1 MNLIQLYTRNLSRQA
16 YKHSQSQLYFTA
28 LEKLEKIKKFS
39 YFDLRV
45 KYQCEEGLQRYSEA
59 FKTLKL
65 IEKEFSLV
73 HEEEIDAYLRV
84 LSRLKSRSDLIN
96 FSRIRTGIKYK
107 LEKRILLT
115 TAQLL
120 KNDYC
125 ESIVSQG
132 TLQIYE
138 EELNILN
145 SKSTYRRNS
154 QRYSS
159 EGFLIEFINVQIF
172 SESNWVINEKFA
184 FHEHASNENLGFE
197 VAVEKDFPCKARL
210 DNQEVYLKLDEFKLI
225 NHSQGIWLG
234 GWASKEFG
242 HFFQSLAPRIVQL
255 DLIDH
260 LNGFTLFLDSNL
272 PKNLKQLVTLL
283 TDRKVEYVNPNTR
296 VEFLKLFYLTDK
308 VFCPPHLVSK
318 SLENTSCSVVAENL
332 KMIRDKIKVDKEDT
346 GRLIYLTRNS
356 SSWRKL
362 ENESEVEKYLVKKGF
377 EIVDLY
383 KLELLE
389 IIKIFSSAKIII
401 SPSSSGVLNSIFS
414 KPGTKLVILLGG
426 VFNERSLPC
435 ALNEFGIETFF
446 YLEEL
451 PNSSKTRQSNYKI
464 NLKRFKKAMRTHPH
478 FERLM

>member
-1 MNLIQLYTRNLSRQA
+1 MNLTQFYSRNLSRQA
-16 YKHSQSQLYFTA
+16 YEYSQSQLYLTA
-28 LEKLEKIKKFS
+28 LEKLDKIKKFS

-45 KYQCEEGLQRYSEA
+45 KYQCEEGLERYDEA

-65 IEKEFSLV
+65 IEKDFSLI
-73 HEEEIDAYLRV
+73 HEEDLDAYLRV
-84 LSRLKSRSDLIN
+84 LSRLKFRSDLIN
-96 FSRIRTGIKYK
+96 LSKIRTGIKYE
-107 LEKRILLT
+107 LEKRVLLT

-120 KNDYC
+120 KNDCC
-125 ESIVSQG
+125 ESMISQG

-138 EELNILN
+138 EELNFLN
-145 SKSTYRRNS
+145 KKSIDSHNS

-159 EGFLIEFINVQIF
+159 EGFLIEFINMQIF

-210 DNQEVYLKLDEFKLI
+210 DNQEVYLKLDDFKLI
-225 NHSQGIWLG
+225 NYSQGIWLG

-242 HFFQSLAPRIVQL
+242 HFFQSWAPRIIQL
-255 DLIDH
+255 DSIDH
-260 LNGFTLFLDSNL
+260 LNGFTLFLDSSI

-283 TDRKVEYVNPNTR
+283 TDRKVEYINPKTR
-296 VEFLKLFYLTDK
+296 IEFLKLFYLTDK

-318 SLENTSCSVVAENL
+318 RLENTSCSVVAENL
-332 KMIRDKIKVDKEDT
+332 KMIKDKIKVSKEDS

-362 ENESEVEKYLVKKGF
+362 ENESEVEKYLAKKGF

-383 KLELLE
+383 KLEFLE
-389 IIKIFSSAKIII
+389 IFKIFSSAKIII

-414 KPGTKLVILLGG
+414 KPGTLLVILVGG
-426 VFNERSLPC
+426 VFNEKSLPC
-435 ALNEFGIETFF
+435 ALSVFGIKTFF
-446 YLEEL
+446 YLENL